1 VQIAAGVGA
10 EVTGVCSTSNV
21 ELVRSLGAAHVVDY
35 TREDFTD
42 RPGENDVILE
52 NVGNRPLRRLRR
64 ALTSTGTLVLNSG
77 GRPGRVVGAIGP
89 ILWAV
94 VINPVVRQR
103 LRPLIAKQNR
113 ADLLTLAGL
122 VENKKLTPVWTGPTR

>member
-1 VQIAAGVGA
+1 VGA

-42 RPGENDVILE
+42 RPGEYDVILE
-52 NVGNRPLRRLRR
+52 NVGNRPLRR

-89 ILWAV
+89 SF
-94 VINPVVRQR
+94 
-103 LRPLIAKQNR
+103 
-113 ADLLTLAGL
+113 
-122 VENKKLTPVWTGPTR
+122 GPS